1 MNIKRYLS
9 PITARS
15 FILLS
20 VLTLAAFMRIYKIN
34 QYLTFLGDEGRD
46 VLVVKRMLLDGKFT
60 LLGPITSV
68 GSIYMGPIY
77 YYLMAPFLYLWNFD
91 PTGPAV
97 MVALLSVTTGYIIY
111 RIGTDYFHPQVGLVA
126 AFLYSISRLSIIYG
140 HSSWNPNVVPFF
152 AVFLI
157 FSILR
162 SLIDRRFYFLIFAGL
177 SLGIL
182 IQLHYVTF
190 MFFPVILVIFLFN
203 KNTIPFKYWLWG
215 IISFVTAY
223 FPFILFELRHQFINS
238 LGALRFIIRQNKTTP
253 GLFLS
258 SWWETIKDISIRVF
272 WRPLVVQNAEIT
284 KILIAVAIILFFSS
298 AKIFSRQEKT
308 KKAFTVLLIWL
319 VVGIL
324 SFGLYRGAIYDYYFS
339 SMFPLPHLFFGIM
352 FYLFFQRGIL
362 AKIIAVVILVFLI
375 IFNIIHSPLFIEP
388 NNMLK
393 NTKTI
398 ADFVLDKTNNQPYN
412 FALIATHNSDHAYR
426 YFLELEGMRPVTI
439 ENPQVDPDR
448 LTVTRQL
455 LVICEEKICH
465 PLGHPL
471 WEIAGF
477 GQAEI
482 DGEWDVVTV
491 KVFRLKHYQGEG
503 R

>member
-1 MNIKRYLS
+1 
-9 PITARS
+9 
-15 FILLS
+15 
-20 VLTLAAFMRIYKIN
+20 
-34 QYLTFLGDEGRD
+34 
-46 VLVVKRMLLDGKFT
+46 
-60 LLGPITSV
+60 
-68 GSIYMGPIY
+68 
-77 YYLMAPFLYLWNFD
+77 
-91 PTGPAV
+91 
-97 MVALLSVTTGYIIY
+97 
-111 RIGTDYFHPQVGLVA
+111 
-126 AFLYSISRLSIIYG
+126 
-140 HSSWNPNVVPFF
+140 
-152 AVFLI
+152 
-157 FSILR
+157 
-162 SLIDRRFYFLIFAGL
+162 
-177 SLGIL
+177 
-182 IQLHYVTF
+182 
-190 MFFPVILVIFLFN
+190 
-203 KNTIPFKYWLWG
+203 
-215 IISFVTAY
+215 
-223 FPFILFELRHQFINS
+223 
-238 LGALRFIIRQNKTTP
+238 
-253 GLFLS
+253 
-258 SWWETIKDISIRVF
+258 
-272 WRPLVVQNAEIT
+272 
-284 KILIAVAIILFFSS
+284 
-298 AKIFSRQEKT
+298 
-308 KKAFTVLLIWL
+308 
-319 VVGIL
+319 
-324 SFGLYRGAIYDYYFS
+324 
-339 SMFPLPHLFFGIM
+339 MFPLPHLFFGIM